1 MWKHKIQVLNVITFK
16 KVRYKNFLST
26 GQQFIE
32 IQLDRSSKTLVVG
45 ENGAGKSTML
55 DALCFGLFQR
65 AFRNIKK
72 DQMVNS
78 INEKDCVVEVEFTIG
93 QNEYKI
99 IRGIKPNIFEIWCN
113 DVMLN
118 QDAAVRDYQKHLEQ
132 TILKLNFRSFTQVVI
147 LGNASFVPFMQLRPE
162 YRRQVVEEILDIEI
176 FSKMNLLFREK
187 QKNQDELIKQT
198 DFNYQLVDNKIDDKK
213 KYIDDISN
221 RSKDLADFKKA
232 ELNKSITDIANYE
245 EDIKRVRV
253 DIAELQKQV
262 MDETKVNDKHKKLH
276 TMEAKLE
283 NTCNKHKKD
292 LSFFQSHNDCPT
304 CQQSIDEAFKST
316 MMSKKAEKIQELDSA
331 LGQIDKEIK
340 TNEMKLDTINK
351 TMVTIREKELLI
363 NRYETSID
371 EIKKQT
377 VRLGQEIADL
387 QDEKVSTA
395 EQTGELNQLRE
406 RITELEKDKLDQ
418 KNEMVYID
426 TARHLMQDTGIKT
439 KIIKQYLPIMNQLIN
454 RNLADM
460 DFFVNFSLDEEFNE
474 TIKSRHRDEFNYHSF
489 SEGEKLRIDL
499 AILFTWREIAKLK
512 NSTNTNLLILDEIFD
527 SSLDSSGTDEFM
539 RILHTTMEKENVF
552 VISHKGDTLID
563 KFPRVMKFEKYK
575 NFTRMA
581 E

>member
-1 MWKHKIQVLNVITFK
+1 MILFK

-32 IQLDRSSKTLVVG
+32 IDLDKSNTTLVVG

-65 AFRNIKK
+65 PFRGIKK
-72 DQMVNS
+72 DQLINS
-78 INEKDCVVEVEFTIG
+78 INEKECIVEVEFTVG
-93 QNEYKI
+93 QKDYKI
-99 IRGIKPNIFEIWCN
+99 IRGIKPNIFEIWC
-113 DVMLN
+113 DGDMLN
-118 QDAAVRDYQKHLEQ
+118 QDAAQKDYQKHLEQ
-132 TILKLNFRSFTQVVI
+132 QILKLNFRSFTQVVI
-147 LGNASFVPFMQLRPE
+147 LGNASFVPFMQLRARH
-162 YRRQVVEEILDIEI
+162 RRQVVEEILDIEI

-198 DFNYQLVDNKIDDKK
+198 DFNFQLVDNKIEDKR

-221 RSKDLADFKKA
+221 RSKDLADSKKA
-232 ELNKSITDIANYE
+232 DLDKSTIDISNYE
-245 EDIKRVRV
+245 EDIKQVRV
-253 DIAELQKQV
+253 EIAELQKLV
-262 MDETKVNDKHKKLH
+262 LDETKITAKHKKLH
-276 TMEAKLE
+276 NMEAKLE

-292 LSFFQSHNDCPT
+292 LSFFQTYNDCPT
-304 CQQSIDEAFKST
+304 CQQAIDEAFKST
-316 MMSKKAEKIQELDSA
+316 MISKKAEKVQELEIA
-331 LGQIDKEIK
+331 LGQIEKEIK
-340 TNEMKLDTINK
+340 TSDMKLTTINK
-351 TMVTIREKELLI
+351 TMVLIRERELLI
-363 NRYETSID
+363 NRYETSIE

-377 VRLGQEIADL
+377 IRLSQEITEL

-395 EQTGELNQLRE
+395 EQTGELNQLVSQSSQ
-406 RITELEKDKLDQ
+406 LEKDKLDQ
-418 KNEMVYID
+418 KQEMIYID

-454 RNLADM
+454 KNLASM

-527 SSLDSSGTDEFM
+527 SSLDASGTDEFM
-539 RILHTTMEKENVF
+539 RILTNKLAKENVF
-552 VISHKGDTLID
+552 VISHKGDTLLD
-563 KFPRVMKFEKYK
+563 KFPSILKFEKYK

-581 E
+581 

>member
-1 MWKHKIQVLNVITFK
+1 MILFR

-32 IQLDRSSKTLVVG
+32 IDLDKSSTTLVVG

-65 AFRNIKK
+65 PFRNIKK
-72 DQMVNS
+72 DQLINS
-78 INEKDCVVEVEFTIG
+78 INEKECIVEVEFTVG
-93 QNEYKI
+93 QKDYKI
-99 IRGIKPNIFEIWCN
+99 IRGIKPNTFEIWC
-113 DVMLN
+113 DGDMLN
-118 QDAAVRDYQKHLEQ
+118 QDAAQRDYQKHLEQ
-132 TILKLNFRSFTQVVI
+132 QILKLNFRSFTQVVI
-147 LGNASFVPFMQLRPE
+147 LGNASFVPFMQLRARH
-162 YRRQVVEEILDIEI
+162 RRQVVEEILDIEI

-198 DFNYQLVDNKIDDKK
+198 DFNYQLVDNKIEDKK

-221 RSKDLADFKKA
+221 RSKDLADSKKA
-232 ELNKSITDIANYE
+232 ELNKSITDIANYQ
-245 EDIKRVRV
+245 EDIKKVRV

-262 MDETKVNDKHKKLH
+262 IDEAKVNDKHKKLH
-276 TMEAKLE
+276 NMEAKLE

-292 LSFFQSHNDCPT
+292 LSFFQSHNDCPV
-304 CQQSIDEAFKST
+304 CQQVIDETYKST
-316 MMSKKAEKIQELDSA
+316 MMSKKAEKIQELELA

-340 TNEMKLDTINK
+340 TSEMKLDTINK

-363 NRYETSID
+363 NRYETSIE

-377 VRLGQEIADL
+377 VRLGQEIAEL

-406 RITELEKDKLDQ
+406 RIAELEKDKIEQ

-454 RNLADM
+454 KNLADM

-539 RILHTTMEKENVF
+539 RILYTTMAKENVF

-563 KFPRVMKFEKYK
+563 KFPRVMKFEKHK
-575 NFTRMA
+575 NFTRMV

>member
-1 MWKHKIQVLNVITFK
+1 MILFK

-32 IQLDRSSKTLVVG
+32 IDLDKANTTLVVG

-65 AFRNIKK
+65 PFRGIKK
-72 DQMVNS
+72 DQLINS
-78 INEKDCVVEVEFTIG
+78 INEKECIVEVEFTVG
-93 QNEYKI
+93 QKDYKI
-99 IRGIKPNIFEIWCN
+99 IRGIKPNIFEIWC
-113 DVMLN
+113 DGDMLN
-118 QDAAVRDYQKHLEQ
+118 QDAAQRDYQKHLEQ
-132 TILKLNFRSFTQVVI
+132 QILKLNFRSFTQVVI
-147 LGNASFVPFMQLRPE
+147 LGNASFVPFMQLRARH
-162 YRRQVVEEILDIEI
+162 RRQVVEEILDIEI

-198 DFNYQLVDNKIDDKK
+198 DFNFQLVDNKIEDKR

-221 RSKDLADFKKA
+221 RSKDLADSKKA
-232 ELNKSITDIANYE
+232 DLDKSTIDISNYE
-245 EDIKRVRV
+245 EDIKQVRV
-253 DIAELQKQV
+253 EIAELQKLV
-262 MDETKVNDKHKKLH
+262 LDETKITAKHKKLH
-276 TMEAKLE
+276 NMEAKLE

-292 LSFFQSHNDCPT
+292 LSFFQTYNDCPT
-304 CQQSIDEAFKST
+304 CQQAIDEAFKST
-316 MMSKKAEKIQELDSA
+316 MISKKAEKVQELEIA
-331 LGQIDKEIK
+331 LGQIEKEIK
-340 TNEMKLDTINK
+340 TSDMKLTTINK
-351 TMVTIREKELLI
+351 TMVLIRERELLI
-363 NRYETSID
+363 NRYETSIE

-377 VRLGQEIADL
+377 IRLSQEITEL

-395 EQTGELNQLRE
+395 EQTGELNQLVSQSSQ
-406 RITELEKDKLDQ
+406 LEKDKLDQ
-418 KNEMVYID
+418 KQEMIYID

-439 KIIKQYLPIMNQLIN
+439 KIIKQYLPVMNQLIN
-454 RNLADM
+454 KNLASM

-539 RILHTTMEKENVF
+539 RILHYTLKKENVF

>member
-1 MWKHKIQVLNVITFK
+1 MIKFK
-16 KVRYKNFLST
+16 RVRYKNFLST

-32 IQLDRSSKTLVVG
+32 IELDKSSTTLVVG

-65 AFRNIKK
+65 PFRNIKK
-72 DQMVNS
+72 DQLINS
-78 INEKDCVVEVEFTIG
+78 INEKECIVEVEFTVG
-93 QNEYKI
+93 QKDYKI
-99 IRGIKPNIFEIWCN
+99 IRGIKPNTFEIWC
-113 DVMLN
+113 DGDMLN
-118 QDAAVRDYQKHLEQ
+118 QDAAQRDYQKHLEQ
-132 TILKLNFRSFTQVVI
+132 QILKLNFRSFTQVVI
-147 LGNASFVPFMQLRPE
+147 LGNASFVPFMQLRARH
-162 YRRQVVEEILDIEI
+162 RRQVVEEILDIEI

-221 RSKDLADFKKA
+221 RSKDLADSKKA
-232 ELNKSITDIANYE
+232 ELNKSITDISNYE
-245 EDIKRVRV
+245 EDIKNVRV

-262 MDETKVNDKHKKLH
+262 IDETKINDKHKKLH
-276 TMEAKLE
+276 NMEAKLE

-304 CQQSIDEAFKST
+304 CQQSIDEAYKST
-316 MMSKKAEKIQELDSA
+316 MISKKAEKIQELESA
-331 LGQIDKEIK
+331 LGQIEKEII
-340 TNEMKLDTINK
+340 TSEMKLDTINK

-363 NRYETSID
+363 NRYETSIE

-377 VRLGQEIADL
+377 TKLAQEIAEL
-387 QDEKVSTA
+387 QDEKISTA

-454 RNLADM
+454 KNLADM

-539 RILHTTMEKENVF
+539 RILYTTMAKENVF

-563 KFPRVMKFEKYK
+563 KFPRVMKFEKHK

>member
-1 MWKHKIQVLNVITFK
+1 MIVFK
-16 KVRYKNFLST
+16 KIRYKNFLST

-32 IQLDRSSKTLVVG
+32 IDLDKSNATLVVG

-65 AFRNIKK
+65 AFRAIKK
-72 DQMVNS
+72 DQLINS
-78 INEKDCVVEVEFTIG
+78 INEKECVVEVEFRVG
-93 QNEYKI
+93 QKDYKI
-99 IRGIKPNIFEIWCN
+99 IRGIKPNIFEIWC
-113 DVMLN
+113 DGDMLN

-147 LGNASFVPFMQLRPE
+147 LGNASFVPFMQLRARH
-162 YRRQVVEEILDIEI
+162 RRQVVEEILDIEI

-187 QKNQDELIKQT
+187 QKSQDELIKQT
-198 DFNYQLVDNKIDDKK
+198 DFNFQMVDSKIDDKK

-221 RSKDLADFKKA
+221 RSNDLADSKKA
-232 ELNKSITDIANYE
+232 DLNKSITDISNYE
-245 EDIKRVRV
+245 EDIRKVRTE
-253 DIAELQKQV
+253 IAELQKEV
-262 MDETKVNDKHKKLH
+262 IDESKVNGKHKKLH
-276 TMEAKLE
+276 NMEAKLE

-304 CQQSIDEAFKST
+304 CQQAIDEAFKST
-316 MMSKKAEKIQELDSA
+316 MISKKAEKVQELEIA

-340 TNEMKLDTINK
+340 TSEMKLDTINK

-363 NRYETSID
+363 NRYETSIE

-377 VRLGQEIADL
+377 VRLGQEIVEL

-406 RITELEKDKLDQ
+406 QLVDLEKDKLSQ
-418 KNEMVYID
+418 KDEMVYID

-439 KIIKQYLPIMNQLIN
+439 KIIKQYLPIMNQFIN
-454 RNLADM
+454 KNLADM

-539 RILHTTMEKENVF
+539 RILKTTMDKENVF

>member
-1 MWKHKIQVLNVITFK
+1 MITFK

-147 LGNASFVPFMQLRPE
+147 LGNASFVPFMQLRARH
-162 YRRQVVEEILDIEI
+162 RRQVVEEILDIEI
-176 FSKMNLLFREK
+176 FSKMNFLLK
-187 QKNQDELIKQT
+187 DKVKNQDELIKQADFNCQLIDSKIDSQKKHIEDLSGNNQQSIEKKQLEIKKAET
-198 DFNYQLVDNKIDDKK
+198 DIDNYQLDID
-213 KYIDDISN
+213 
-221 RSKDLADFKKA
+221 
-232 ELNKSITDIANYE
+232 
-245 EDIKRVRV
+245 RVTTEKT
-253 DIAELQKQV
+253 ALQNEIL
-262 MDETKVNDKHKKLH
+262 DETKINNKYKQLH
-276 TMEAKLE
+276 NVEAKLE
-283 NTCNKHKKD
+283 NTCSKHKKD
-292 LSFFQSHNDCPT
+292 LEFFETHNDCPT

-316 MMSKKAEKIQELDSA
+316 M
-331 LGQIDKEIK
+331 IDKKKNKVVEVESAMSQLVKEITSTETRLTK
-340 TNEMKLDTINK
+340 IND
-351 TMVTIREKELLI
+351 TMVAIREKELLI
-363 NRYETSID
+363 NRYETSIS
-371 EIKKQT
+371 EIKKYVTNKQNEIDELSDDKFT
-377 VRLGQEIADL
+377 TGVATGQLTQL
-387 QDEKVSTA
+387 QEQFSDAEVVKQKYREEKTY
-395 EQTGELNQLRE
+395 L
-406 RITELEKDKLDQ
+406 
-418 KNEMVYID
+418 D
-426 TARHLMQDTGIKT
+426 TARYLMQDTGIKT
-439 KIIKQYLPIMNQLIN
+439 KIIKQYLPIMNQFIN
-454 RNLADM
+454 KNLADM
-460 DFFVNFSLDEEFNE
+460 DFFVNFTLNEEFKE

-499 AILFTWREIAKLK
+499 SILFTWREIAKLK
-512 NSTNTNLLILDEIFD
+512 NSMNTNLLILDEIFD

-539 RILHTTMEKENVF
+539 RILTNKLAKENVF
-552 VISHKGDTLID
+552 VISHKGDTLLD
-563 KFPRVMKFEKYK
+563 KFPSVLKFEKYK

-581 E
+581 